1 MMKIRMNKLIK
12 LAGAVFFCE
21 SVGILGSLV
30 TLPSMSTWYGALN
43 KPSFN
48 PPNFI
53 FGPVWTSLYFL
64 MGVSLFLVLDKKLKS
79 KKLSITRREG
89 VKFFVFQLVLNFLW
103 SFIFFYM
110 HLPLLAF
117 FEIVILWMAIMVSIL
132 KFQKISKP
140 AAYLLV
146 PYIFWVSFA
155 AILNLFIVILN

>member
-1 MMKIRMNKLIK
+1 MNKLIK

-53 FGPVWTSLYFL
+53 F
-64 MGVSLFLVLDKKLKS
+64 GVSLFLVLDKKLKS